1 MPNRPAPSAAL
12 EGVPP
17 PAMESP
23 RLITGEVPIR
33 FVSDP
38 PAGAGAPAGAPDP
51 GPGPAGFGSGGAA
64 SKTLGP
70 KAPPIAPISAVAD
83 DTRFFFWYGDAPAFS
98 AVPSRRAAEEVSRAS
113 AKFHVAA
120 LASHSAHRR
129 IEPVTFPSRDARR
142 APRRGDGL
150 HAGDAASVASTF
162 VSEEASLLATV
173 HPQSASAVA
182 ARRRAGLKEI
192 SRDELLVERSVS
204 TDVALVARRARRLAT
219 AAGANRPEM
228 AVPLPSSSPALCVIA
243 HTSGTC
249 SSSNNASLRSRNS
262 TLRIVSGTRGNRA
275 TDAGH
280 VVPRHPQL
288 GSWFWSSLGCV
299 MVASFLAS
307 SFDAVGGTANSRRAL
322 HDSHSSV
329 STPTHVQPLRA
340 QSTGRNPGGLA
351 NQTAGRNVWT
361 RRR

>member
-1 MPNRPAPSAAL
+1 
-12 EGVPP
+12 
-17 PAMESP
+17 MESP
-23 RLITGEVPIR
+23 RLITGGVPIP

-38 PAGAGAPAGAPDP
+38 PAGAGAPAGPPDP
-51 GPGPAGFGSGGAA
+51 APVPAGFGSGGAA

-83 DTRFFFWYGDAPAFS
+83 ATGFFFRYGDAPPGPA
-98 AVPSRRAAEEVSRAS
+98 AVPSRRAAEEASRAS

-129 IEPVTFPSRDARR
+129 IEPVTLPSRDARF

-150 HAGDAASVASTF
+150 HAGDDKARVAPTF

-219 AAGANRPEM
+219 AAGANRPET
-228 AVPLPSSSPALCVIA
+228 AVPHPSSSPAPCVIA

-262 TLRIVSGTRGNRA
+262 SLRIVSGTRGNRA

-307 SFDAVGGTANSRRAL
+307 SLDAVGGTANSRRAL

-329 STPTHVQPLRA
+329 STPTQLQPLRA